1 MYYSDFLESL
11 SKQITLETS
20 SGSALLALLLA
31 GYLAQK
37 YGLPPPPP
45 KIAAIDLGT
54 TFSSIGI
61 YQAVT
66 GATDI
71 IADDV
76 GRKSIPSV
84 VAFLLVDSLINVAI
98 FIISSNHRML
108 SFIKA
113 KWNCAGWSKGS

>member
-1 MYYSDFLESL
+1 MNWICCVIWQLVPLISDRTFSL
-11 SKQITLETS
+11 HFKNLIVKSCDFSISTDLGTS
-20 SGSALLALLLA
+20 LLLLLLA

-71 IADDV
+71 IADET
-76 GRKSIPSV
+76 GRQSIPSV
-84 VAFLLVDSLINVAI
+84 VAFL
-98 FIISSNHRML
+98 
-108 SFIKA
+108 
-113 KWNCAGWSKGS
+113 